1 MPHYLYELSYTS
13 DSVAAQIRNPQDR
26 IEAAAKPVAA
36 AVGGK
41 ILGGGYA
48 FGDHDLVL
56 LMEAP
61 DDESAAAVALAV
73 AAGGTVRSA
82 KTTKLLSGSQWVS
95 ALQKA
100 SAVAASYKPAK

>member
-1 MPHYLYELSYTS
+1 MPHYLYELSYTPE
-13 DSVAAQIRNPQDR
+13 SVAAQIKNPQDR

-48 FGDHDLVL
+48 FGEHDLVL

-82 KTTKLLSGSQWVS
+82 RTTKLLSGSQWVS

-100 SAVAASYKPAK
+100 SGVAAKYKPAK